1 MTVKICDKCH
11 NKIDEYYKLNI
22 IYTRI
27 HKDGEDGAK
36 QTPLIEL
43 CEKCFHEL
51 LKSLTIKEE

>member
-11 NKIDEYYKLNI
+11 DKIDEYYKLNI

-27 HKDGEDGAK
+27 HKNEDGTK
-36 QTPLIEL
+36 QTPPIEL